1 MVLVLANN
9 LTMVAGPGQVAIVTT
24 DPVPLNG
31 NDRLDAIINIHTI
44 FNVAAPG
51 LRSALQV
58 SNDGVTFIPFGGVAD
73 SMVAG
78 QIPWQNA
85 GVAWAFVRV
94 VFTLT
99 ADVGVVA
106 GVTFDCHMNV
116 DKQGA

>member
-9 LTMVAGPGQVAIVTT
+9 LTMVAGPGMAAIVTT
-24 DPVPLNG
+24 DPIPLNG

-44 FNVAAPG
+44 FNVAVPG
-51 LRSALQV
+51 LRWALEV
-58 SNDGVTFIPFGGVAD
+58 SNDGVTFIPFGGAGD

-78 QIPWQNA
+78 QRSWQNS
-85 GVAWAFVRV
+85 GVAWAWFRV

-99 ADVGVVA
+99 ADVAVVA